1 MASSTHAKYDESRWP
16 IVIVKTPPH
25 VVDAATFHEECKR
38 AFGYYERGEAFAL
51 IYDVRESPPLP
62 AEQRRIVAEF
72 TDRYSAQYPNVRM
85 VTAIVV
91 ASAVQRGVVKAI
103 NWLTRQPVPVGVVG
117 TVDEAI
123 TWCQH
128 ALAAPPRKRA
138 AP

>member
-1 MASSTHAKYDESRWP
+1 MASSMHAQYDESRRP

-51 IYDVRESPPLP
+51 IYDVRESPTLP
-62 AEQRRIVAEF
+62 AEQRRTVAEF
-72 TDRYSAQYPNVRM
+72 TDRYGAQYPNVRM

-123 TWCQH
+123 AWCQH
-128 ALAAPPRKRA
+128 ALAAPARKRA